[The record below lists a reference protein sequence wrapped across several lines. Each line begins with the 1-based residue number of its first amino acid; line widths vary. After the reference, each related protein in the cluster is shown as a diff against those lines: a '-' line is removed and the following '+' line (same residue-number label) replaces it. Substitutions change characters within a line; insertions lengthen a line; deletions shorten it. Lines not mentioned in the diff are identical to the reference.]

1 MLIYAAIAGFG
12 LIVLLSMLVFGDI
25 FGDHDID
32 HGGFEH
38 GGFDHGGADSG
49 GPSILSVRVMSAFVT
64 AFGVGGVVARYYGLS
79 HPAASGVGVVSG
91 IVMAGFVY
99 QFARVLYSQ
108 QASSELRMQGLIGT
122 TGEVSVA
129 IPEGGVGQVSLS
141 ASGEQSEHIARSVDG
156 RPVSR
161 GTIVVITA
169 LGANSV
175 VVKPAGAVSTGGAR

>member
-1 MLIYAAIAGFG
+1 MLIYAVIAAFG

-38 GGFDHGGADSG
+38 GGFDHDGADAG

-64 AFGVGGVVARYYGLS
+64 AFGVGGVVARFYNLS

-91 IVMAGFVY
+91 VAMSGIVY
-99 QFARVLYSQ
+99 QFAKILYSQ
-108 QASSELRMQGLIGT
+108 QASSEIRMGGLIGAT
-122 TGEVSVA
+122 AEVSVA

-141 ASGEQSEHIARSVDG
+141 SGGERTDHIARSADG

-161 GTIVVITA
+161 GTTVVITG
-169 LGANSV
+169 LGAQAV
-175 VVKPAGAVSTGGAR
+175 VVKPADMAGTGASR